1 MTALFSRDEAELP
14 EAIEANYQKYL
25 VKICMLIGTPVLS
38 CFIIYDFIIG
48 RYLVALVLAFMLLLL
63 LSLFV
68 ITKKTDNEVKIKQFY
83 KLFIS
88 GFFLLFGLF
97 LVYTI
102 GVEGHISRMPWAFL
116 YAIVIFFAMGATR
129 GLIWTAALYGVLF
142 LFSLYSTPEDLSA
155 QGLKIRF
162 FIAFLL
168 VIVAAFFFER
178 LNKKYQ
184 LQLIDQQKSLQE
196 SENRYREAY
205 QQLNQEINVRR
216 QAEKEFR
223 QIEKRF
229 REMADNIREVFWL
242 FDWIEQKVIYVSP
255 AYETIWGRS
264 VKDLYNRYE
273 EWAESIYPD
282 DLENASESFQ
292 TIAQTGGGEIREYR
306 IVRSD
311 GSVRWISDRGFA
323 IKDDSGKVV
332 RIAGIA
338 EDISN
343 RKRAEMALRESEER
357 FRELAE
363 LMPETIF
370 EMDLDGNLTYVNRN
384 AFNYFGYT
392 RSDFKNGLKN
402 LDMLIPKDRE
412 RSAENIAKILK
423 GEETGINEYTAL
435 RKDGSTFPVMAH
447 SAPIFKEGKPSGLRG
462 FLIDITDRKK
472 AEEER
477 RKLEVQFQQAQR
489 FEALGTLA
497 GGIAHDF
504 NNLLMNIQ
512 GNTSLMLCE
521 IKKSHPYFNMLKNI
535 EKQVKSGAQM
545 TRQMLGYARKGKFNV
560 KAIELN
566 QVLNETTETF
576 GRTRKEITIQR
587 DFADDLFAI
596 EADRGQIEQVL
607 LNLYVNAADAMPG
620 GGLLQL
626 KTKNV
631 SHLNIKSNQY
641 TPQPGKY
648 VQLTISDSGIGMDQH
663 TLEHIFD
670 PFFTTKEMGSG
681 TGLG

>member
-384 AFNYFGYT
+384 AFNY
-392 RSDFKNGLKN
+392 
-402 LDMLIPKDRE
+402 
-412 RSAENIAKILK
+412 
-423 GEETGINEYTAL
+423 
-435 RKDGSTFPVMAH
+435 
-447 SAPIFKEGKPSGLRG
+447 
-462 FLIDITDRKK
+462 
-472 AEEER
+472 
-477 RKLEVQFQQAQR
+477 
-489 FEALGTLA
+489 
-497 GGIAHDF
+497 
-504 NNLLMNIQ
+504 
-512 GNTSLMLCE
+512 
-521 IKKSHPYFNMLKNI
+521 
-535 EKQVKSGAQM
+535 
-545 TRQMLGYARKGKFNV
+545 
-560 KAIELN
+560 
-566 QVLNETTETF
+566 
-576 GRTRKEITIQR
+576 
-587 DFADDLFAI
+587 
-596 EADRGQIEQVL
+596 
-607 LNLYVNAADAMPG
+607 
-620 GGLLQL
+620 
-626 KTKNV
+626 
-631 SHLNIKSNQY
+631 
-641 TPQPGKY
+641 
-648 VQLTISDSGIGMDQH
+648 
-663 TLEHIFD
+663 
-670 PFFTTKEMGSG
+670 
-681 TGLG
+681 